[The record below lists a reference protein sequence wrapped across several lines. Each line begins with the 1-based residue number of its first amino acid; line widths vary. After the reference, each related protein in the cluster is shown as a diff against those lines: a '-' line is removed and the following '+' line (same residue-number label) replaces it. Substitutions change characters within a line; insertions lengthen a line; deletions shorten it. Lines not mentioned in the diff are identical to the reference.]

1 MPASASSSRNGLRR
15 VPGAFAAAAFASSL
29 CAAAG
34 AADEGIEDVYLA
46 PEAFLAEVFGGA
58 PPKAAKL
65 WLAASH
71 RETIK
76 EILGHGLGV
85 LRVGYWRA
93 GERTAWI
100 LEEIGK
106 VKPITTG
113 LAVDGGAIERIR
125 VLIYRESRGWEVRH
139 DFFTAQFVGAR
150 LDGRLRLDRG
160 IDGISG
166 ATLSVR
172 ALTALARL
180 ALYLHR
186 TVIHGP

>member
-15 VPGAFAAAAFASSL
+15 VLGALVAAAFAG
-29 CAAAG
+29 AAG
-34 AADEGIEDVYLA
+34 AGDEGIEDVYLA

-65 WLAASH
+65 WLTASH
-71 RETIK
+71 RDAIE

-85 LRVGYWRA
+85 LRIGYWRA

-113 LAVDGGAIERIR
+113 LAVDDGAIERIR

-172 ALTALARL
+172 ALTGLARL

-186 TVIHGP
+186 TVIDGP